1 MEDSG
6 VFAAIAENRAGKAKC
21 SANLLVEERKQI
33 GRKGPGPPSFLTT
46 MQGSVVKAGQLARFD
61 VKISANKPLD
71 VYWLKVQYK
80 SYIRYF
86 KTLFLY
92 IIIILHFR
100 TEKRSAKTFATR
112 L

>member
-6 VFAAIAENRAGKAKC
+6 VFAAIAENRGGKAKC
-21 SANLLVEERKQI
+21 SANLLVEERKQA

-71 VYWLKVQYK
+71 VYWLKVN
-80 SYIRYF
+80 IVNNTRR
-86 KTLFLY
+86 LF
-92 IIIILHFR
+92 R
-100 TEKRSAKTFATR
+100 RSVLSQHKACN
-112 L
+112 

>member
-6 VFAAIAENRAGKAKC
+6 VFAVIAENRGGKAKC
-21 SANLLVEERKQI
+21 SANLVVEERRQV

-71 VYWLKVQYK
+71 VYWLKVNSDQT
-80 SYIRYF
+80 RF
-86 KTLFLY
+86 RRFRAFL
-92 IIIILHFR
+92 
-100 TEKRSAKTFATR
+100 KR